1 MTRHTFFCIDGHTA
15 GMPVRMVVSGTPY
28 LRGKDQAARRQDFIE
43 NHDWIRSALTMEPR
57 GHAYMSGTL
66 FYPPS
71 SDEFDM
77 GLIYIET
84 SGSLPMCGHATIGS
98 VTIAIE
104 HGLVRPKVPG
114 TVRVETPAGL
124 VVAHYTMSGSK
135 VSSVKFTNVP
145 SFLLHRD
152 VDIDVPGMGRL
163 RIDIAYGGNFYAI
176 VEKQENFTD
185 VADYSVSELLTL
197 GRAVQ
202 KAANEAVEIV
212 HPDMPAIRGLKHCL
226 WSGRDVSGTADN
238 RIVVIAGEHLIDRSP
253 CGTGT
258 SARVAQRASRGLL
271 KQGETFIHE
280 SLTGGQF
287 IGRIE
292 EQTTVGSLAA
302 VRPSVEGQ
310 AYVTGLNTIF
320 VDRDEPYADG
330 FLIG

>member
-15 GMPVRMVVSGTPY
+15 GMPVRMVVGGVPY
-28 LRGKDQAARRQDFIE
+28 LKGKDQAARRQDFIE
-43 NHDWIRSALTMEPR
+43 NHDGIRSALTMEPR
-57 GHAYMSGTL
+57 GHAFMSGTL

-98 VTIAIE
+98 VTFAVE

-152 VDIDVPGMGRL
+152 VEIDVPGMGHL
-163 RIDIAYGGNFYAI
+163 HIDIAYGGNFYAI
-176 VEKQENFTD
+176 VEEQENFTD
-185 VADYSVSELLTL
+185 VADYAVSELLTL
-197 GRAVQ
+197 GREVQ
-202 KAANEAVEIV
+202 KAANAAVEIV
-212 HPDMPAIRGLKHCL
+212 HPEIPTIRGLEHCL
-226 WSGRDVSGTADN
+226 WSGRDVSGTADS

-271 KQGETFIHE
+271 QPGGTFVHE

-287 IGRIE
+287 TGRIE
-292 EQTTVGSLAA
+292 EKTMVGALPA

>member
-15 GMPVRMVVSGTPY
+15 GMPVRMVVGGAPK
-28 LRGKDQAARRQDFIE
+28 LQGDDQAARRLNFIE
-43 NHDWIRSALTMEPR
+43 KHDWIRRALMMEPR
-57 GHAYMSGTL
+57 GHAYMSGTI
-66 FYPPS
+66 FYPS
-71 SDEFDM
+71 SSEEFDM
-77 GLIYIET
+77 GLVFIET

-98 VTIAIE
+98 VTFAIE
-104 HGLVRPKVPG
+104 HGLVQPRVPG
-114 TVRVETPAGL
+114 TVRIETPAGL
-124 VVAHYTMSGSK
+124 VVATYTMSGSK
-135 VSSVKFTNVP
+135 VTSVRFTNVP

-152 VDIDVPGMGRL
+152 VEVSIEGMGKL
-163 RIDIAYGGNFYAI
+163 KVDVAYGGNFYAI
-176 VEKQENFTD
+176 VEEQENFTD
-185 VADYSVSELLTL
+185 LADYPVTDLLVF

-202 KAANEAVEIV
+202 AAVNSEVDVV
-212 HPDMPAIRGLKHCL
+212 HPEIPSIRGLKHCL
-226 WSGRDVSGTADN
+226 WSGRPVSGSAD
-238 RIVVIAGEHLIDRSP
+238 RRVVVIAGDHLIDRSP

-271 KQGETFIHE
+271 NPGQAFVHE

-292 EQTTVGSLAA
+292 EQIMVGSLPA

-310 AYVTGLNTIF
+310 AYITGLNTIF

>member
-15 GMPVRMVVSGTPY
+15 GMPVRMVVSGVPY
-28 LRGKDQAARRQDFIE
+28 LRGNDQAARRQDFID
-43 NHDWIRSALTMEPR
+43 NHDWIRTALTMEPR
-57 GHAYMSGTL
+57 GHAFMSGTL

-77 GLIYIET
+77 GLVFIET

-98 VTIAIE
+98 VTFAIE

-124 VVAHYTMSGSK
+124 VVANYTMSGSK

-152 VDIDVPGMGRL
+152 VYIDVPGMGRL

-176 VEKQENFTD
+176 VEPQENFTD
-185 VADYSVSELLTL
+185 VADYSVSELLVL

-202 KAANEAVEIV
+202 KAANAAVEIV
-212 HPDMPAIRGLKHCL
+212 HPEIPTIRGLKHCL
-226 WSGRDVSGTADN
+226 WSGRDVSGTADS

-258 SARVAQRASRGLL
+258 SARVAQRANRGLL

-287 IGRIE
+287 TGRIE
-292 EQTTVGSLAA
+292 EQTTVGALPA
-302 VRPSVEGQ
+302 VRPSVEGT
-310 AYVTGLNTIF
+310 AYVTGLNTLF
-320 VDRDEPYADG
+320 VNRDEPYADG